1 MDKEINEL
9 WDKVKDKAK
18 INFLQFKR
26 LYEYIINTCNKYN
39 VDPKLIDFLSF
50 DFSLSYK
57 ELKAE
62 IKEKLKEL
70 IPDFS
75 TEEKT
80 KREIEEEE
88 RYYKELALQQEIEHY
103 KEEFNKRI
111 EEIKNSNIVEL
122 ETYYKDYYEH
132 IKNFLENKKVNGFIV
147 VGKSGL
153 GKTFNLIK
161 CLKENNK
168 DFVFVVGHLS
178 PMGLYKMLYENK
190 DNKIIILNDAYI
202 FQNQDNLNILLNALD
217 YDNRKVEWNSIS
229 PLTENLVS
237 EFIFNS
243 KIFIITNKLPDN
255 ELAEALNNRCCVYTL
270 DFSTQQIIEMLYI
283 IAKKNNYDLSIVD
296 YLKELAEKNIIKNL
310 DLRILDKVYNYKD
323 KKLIKQ
329 ILEIDYLANVVYE
342 LIKSGKSVK
351 EQVKEFSEKTG
362 LSRTTYFYIKAKI
375 LGKNTDGY
383 DF

>member
-18 INFLQFKR
+18 INFLQFKK
-26 LYEYIINTCNKYN
+26 LYEYVVNACNKHN

-57 ELKAE
+57 EIKAE

-75 TEEKT
+75 IEEKT

-88 RYYKELALQQEIEHY
+88 RYYKELALKQEIEHY
-103 KEEFNKRI
+103 EEEFNKRI

-178 PMGLYKMLYENK
+178 ALGLYKMLYLNK
-190 DNKIIILNDAYI
+190 DNKIIVLNDAYI

-323 KKLIKQ
+323 KELIKQ

-342 LIKSGKSVK
+342 LIKSGKNVK
-351 EQVKEFSEKTG
+351 EQVKEFTEKTG